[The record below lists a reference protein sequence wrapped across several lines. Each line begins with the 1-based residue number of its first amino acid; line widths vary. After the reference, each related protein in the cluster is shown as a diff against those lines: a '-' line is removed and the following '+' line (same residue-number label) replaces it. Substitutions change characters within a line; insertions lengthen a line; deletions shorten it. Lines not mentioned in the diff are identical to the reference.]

1 MFTRYPLLNQ
11 EVDMSM
17 FLFGARQTGK
27 STILRHQFPNAVFI
41 DLLDSELRMRFQRRP
56 SLLYEMLR
64 DKDSETIVV
73 IDEIPEVPEL
83 LNEVHRLISE
93 RGLRF
98 VLCGSSARKLKRKGY
113 NTLGGRA
120 YPSYFYPLRSSSSC
134 LPRLL
139 PLILCLGRTAF

>member
-11 EVDMSM
+11 EIDMSM

-27 STILRHQFPNAVFI
+27 STILRHQFPDAVFI

-93 RGLRF
+93 P
-98 VLCGSSARKLKRKGY
+98 VHQ
-113 NTLGGRA
+113 T
-120 YPSYFYPLRSSSSC
+120 
-134 LPRLL
+134 
-139 PLILCLGRTAF
+139 